1 MTKIINDNLEEA
13 AMNGE
18 LNGMKAVSKWQDEY
32 VVRGWYVDS
41 NGCVKTYG
49 QGYAESFVED
59 TTYREANDEA
69 T

>member
-1 MTKIINDNLEEA
+1 
-13 AMNGE
+13 MNGE